1 MIDTSSLMAIFA
13 AFFIV
18 AVSPGPA
25 TLAVSS
31 VSASYGRRAG
41 LLFGLGLGIGLAFW
55 GMVAATG
62 LGAVLQTSA
71 NVLIAL
77 KVAGGLYLLWL
88 AIGSARSALRTGRA
102 KAETQVDGQWL
113 VRGLVLN
120 LANPKAVVAW
130 MAALSVGLGSDDGV
144 ANVAIATA
152 GCAVLGLVIYVG
164 YALAFSVSRVMET
177 YARLRRWI
185 DGAVAAL
192 FALAGFALLR
202 SAFSRA

>member
-1 MIDTSSLMAIFA
+1 MAIFA

-71 NVLIAL
+71 SVLMAL

-102 KAETQVDGQWL
+102 KAETQVSGQWL

-202 SAFSRA
+202 STFSRA